1 MYTIASLR
9 LACNDALMQR
19 LQVLYVTAVL
29 AKDKKKSG
37 FFEAPC
43 YRVKKRTGLNYITN
57 FMLKTDEDRA
67 KWILRGVALLCST
80 D

>member
-1 MYTIASLR
+1 MH
-9 LACNDALMQR
+9 
-19 LQVLYVTAVL
+19 VTAVL
-29 AKDKKKSG
+29 SKDKKKSG

-57 FMLKTDEDRA
+57 FMLKTDEDKAR
-67 KWILRGVALLCST
+67 WTLRGVALLCSA